1 MEKEIFILGAG
12 FSYAANLPLQ
22 KNLISDISKNKNFS
36 LLKEQEMFEKFL
48 VDFLDFDDDDKENR
62 SKIKIEIDKVIDQ
75 IDIEDIFTI
84 FDRAYKNE
92 EYFHKYSWNELHQIR
107 VSLIRLIIDLID
119 KRLSDFQSYK
129 SVYGNFIQYICKNYE
144 NISIVL
150 LNWDTLLE
158 KLVKEVCNDIK
169 IDYCFYTYSL
179 YDEHHIPHINLKS
192 KNEKNLKI
200 IKPHGSINWLLCQNC
215 QRMYV
220 DDKEVKS
227 IGKETEQICP
237 NCKMY
242 SKFSVEL
249 DNFIITPTII
259 KNFDNLHL
267 KYIWNN
273 ALIEIQEAKKIT
285 FIGYSFPKADY
296 EFLYLVKKA
305 FSKNKQIIV
314 VDVASAQKNVK
325 KRYETIFSNVEFN
338 FNGFEKWSKKL
349 KN

>member
-1 MEKEIFILGAG
+1 MEKEVFILGAG
-12 FSYAANLPLQ
+12 FSYPANLPLQ
-22 KNLISDISKNKNFS
+22 KNLIGDISKNKNMS
-36 LLKEQEMFEKFL
+36 LLKEQEIFEKFL
-48 VDFLDFDDDDKENR
+48 VNFLDLDENDEENR
-62 SKIKIEIDKVIDQ
+62 SKIKDEIDKVIDQ

-92 EYFHKYSWNELHQIR
+92 EYFHKYSWNELHHIR
-107 VSLIRLIIDLID
+107 MSLIKLIIDLID
-119 KRLSDFQSYK
+119 TRLSDFQSFKIIYENFIKYICENYK
-129 SVYGNFIQYICKNYE
+129 SA
-144 NISIVL
+144 SIIL

-158 KLVKEVCNDIK
+158 KLIKEVCDDIK

-179 YDEHHIPHINLKS
+179 DDEHHIPHINLKS

-227 IGKETEQICP
+227 IGKETEKVCP
-237 NCKMY
+237 NCQKY
-242 SKFSVEL
+242 SELYVNL
-249 DNFIITPTII
+249 DNFIITPTIV
-259 KNFDNLHL
+259 KKFDNLHL

-305 FSKNKQIIV
+305 FSKDKQVAV
-314 VDVASAQKNVK
+314 VDVEIAQDSIK
-325 KRYETIFSNVEFN
+325 KRYETIFSDVEFN
-338 FNGFEKWSKKL
+338 FNGFEEWSKEL
-349 KN
+349 I